1 MEPPLCGLPC
11 HTNNEK
17 SNYKINFLF
26 QGGWD
31 GANHLNS
38 GEMYEPDI
46 DQWSSIARAS
56 TARWDAA
63 IAVEGDKLYVVG
75 GCDRNSL
82 CTLETECYD
91 PEKKKW
97 TKVAPLPVATH
108 GIKCS
113 TIQVPNKLIP
123 GI

>member
-1 MEPPLCGLPC
+1 
-11 HTNNEK
+11 
-17 SNYKINFLF
+17 
-26 QGGWD
+26 
-31 GANHLNS
+31 
-38 GEMYEPDI
+38 MYEPDI
-46 DQWSSIARAS
+46 DQWSNIAKAS

-63 IAVEGDKLYVVG
+63 IAVENDKIYVVG

-91 PEKKKW
+91 PDKKKW
-97 TKVAPLPVATH
+97 GKVAPLPVATH

-113 TIQVPNKLIP
+113 TIQVPNKSIP